1 MSCPGLFKEKTSN
14 FQKKLTV
21 LAYYM
26 SGILRLI
33 TELSENCLQHQLFRF
48 CSESPM
54 LWETRNSVMC
64 TNTLCT
70 IILWA
75 TQSTTVEQYAHV
87 ESGSPPWDPTICQ
100 KWPKRVPN
108 SALWSHGKKRKKWPK
123 SLNEENKI
131 LRVQFAQI

>member
-21 LAYYM
+21 LAHYM
-26 SGILRLI
+26 SGV
-33 TELSENCLQHQLFRF
+33 LQSYQKTACSINYFASAVNHQ
-48 CSESPM
+48 CY
-54 LWETRNSVMC
+54 WETRNSVMC

-100 KWPKRVPN
+100 NWPKRVPN